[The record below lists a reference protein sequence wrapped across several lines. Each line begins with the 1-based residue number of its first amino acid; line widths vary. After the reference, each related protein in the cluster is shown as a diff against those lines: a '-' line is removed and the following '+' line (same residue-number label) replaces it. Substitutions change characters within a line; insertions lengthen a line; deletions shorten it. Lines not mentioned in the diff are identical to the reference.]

1 MRDHTQEYKVKNW
14 RKTDNPKWRRFV
26 EYFAQVRKEDRWKK
40 DSNMGYNDVV
50 IEFENLENKDK
61 NG

>member
-1 MRDHTQEYKVKNW
+1 MRDHTQEHKVKGW

-26 EYFAQVRKEDRWKK
+26 EYFAQVRKEDRWKETTMSY
-40 DSNMGYNDVV
+40 DNVV
-50 IEFENLENKDK
+50 VEFEKLEKQEK